1 VPQESLEP
9 ISIKLAGSP
18 VELKAFLM
26 KHHYNAAQPSGSRPF
41 ISMITLGLS
50 YLMGG
55 LIPLLPYIIFKDSVR
70 FGLYCSIGV
79 MVVVL
84 ILFGY
89 CKTCVVRGWRGTENI
104 KAGLQGAVTML
115 GAGAAA
121 AGASA
126 GIVYAINQRLNVT

>member
-1 VPQESLEP
+1 
-9 ISIKLAGSP
+9 
-18 VELKAFLM
+18 
-26 KHHYNAAQPSGSRPF
+26 
-41 ISMITLGLS
+41 
-50 YLMGG
+50 MGG